1 MGVVKGRNGLRVEQ
15 AVGERGD
22 GQNKSRQGTGR
33 DYVKERPSGAN
44 RRTNQNECAER
55 ADERRKG
62 NKKRVAGADVMMAAG
77 EKMAEFMREQNG
89 EQGEGKRK
97 ARREGCGMFVEEGE
111 VVDKL
116 VERHGLIV
124 RIRDRK
130 VSAGDEASAKSKK
143 K

>member
-22 GQNKSRQGTGR
+22 GQNKSHQRTGSA
-33 DYVKERPSGAN
+33 YVKERPSGAN

-89 EQGEGKRK
+89 EQGESKRK
-97 ARREGCGMFVEEGE
+97 ARREGCGRFAEEGE
-111 VVDKL
+111 GAENL
-116 VERHGLIV
+116 VERNGLLAGRREGEV
-124 RIRDRK
+124 RAA
-130 VSAGDEASAKSKK
+130 V
-143 K
+143 